1 MIKLSGRL
9 VCKSIEESNLVRHH
23 LPEHMRL
30 TKDEAGCVSFEV
42 TETADPLIWKVEE
55 LFTNKEAFATHQVR
69 TKASLWGSETR
80 TIVREYEISEIE

>member
-55 LFTNKEAFATHQVR
+55 LFTNKETFATHQVR